1 MYAKSL
7 LKDMKY
13 TSSAMENINKII
25 SEFIRIKNDL
35 GIVDIDITY
44 FLFKTNIPK
53 RELYDTFH
61 ILMEEK
67 LIVKKIYIVC
77 PNCMH
82 DQKIINAKKIVKC
95 YRCGLYF
102 DIDTNIEKFA
112 LQEEINI

>member
-1 MYAKSL
+1 MCAKNL

-13 TSSAMENINKII
+13 TSSAMENIDKVI
-25 SEFIRIKNDL
+25 SEFIRIKNDI

-44 FLFKTNIPK
+44 FLFKTNISK

-67 LIVKKIYIVC
+67 LIVKKIYTVC
-77 PNCMH
+77 PNCMY
-82 DQKIINAKKIVKC
+82 DQKIINTKKIVKC
-95 YRCGLYF
+95 NRCGFYF

-112 LQEEINI
+112 LKEEINI